1 MKNKRKVWYLGYVV
15 AVVLVA
21 VMFFTDLPEVA
32 DIALG
37 MVVAVIFSVTH
48 GQIMHQRMLEK
59 EDGYRTEVMDERNI
73 AIKEKTGNIG
83 NMVNL
88 LLMGCVTVIFIA
100 LDYRVP
106 AIIMGVN
113 IFIQALILIGISNSL
128 EKKM

>member
-1 MKNKRKVWYLGYVV
+1 
-15 AVVLVA
+15 
-21 VMFFTDLPEVA
+21 MFFTDLPEVA

-48 GQIMHQRMLEK
+48 GQIMHQRMLET

>member
-1 MKNKRKVWYLGYVV
+1 MKNKRTVWYLGYVV